1 MDFMKK
7 NTAEKASELIK
18 DDMIVGLGT
27 GSTVFFFIESL
38 IKRKEKGLFVKCV
51 ASSKV
56 SKEQAKKGGLKLL
69 DEAEKIDI
77 YVDGADEIDENKN
90 MIKGGGGAFLR
101 EKILASSSKEIVI
114 IVDETKLISKLGK
127 KLLPIEI
134 VPFFCNVTKS
144 KLEKMGYF
152 GEFRRD
158 GSGKYLISENDN
170 YILDVRI
177 KEDFKNIREEH
188 LKIINIPGVV
198 ETGLFFDLN
207 PKVIVAKRNREIE
220 IL

>member
-38 IKRKEKGLFVKCV
+38 IKRKEKGLFIKCV
-51 ASSKV
+51 ASSKS
-56 SKEQAKKGGLKLL
+56 SKEQAEFGGLKVL

-101 EKILASSSKEIVI
+101 EKILASFSKEIVI

-134 VPFFCNVTKS
+134 VPFFCIVTKL

-207 PKVIVAKRNREIE
+207 PKVIVAKRNKEIE